1 MTTLYIRYPARAA
14 ADAGAGA
21 GNPAACHFAM
31 VGDGGNVMQQGASA
45 LGNLADLVAT
55 ARRVVLLLAA
65 ADVTLLHVPV
75 PPLSSARLKAAL
87 PALVEDQVL
96 GDPADCVLALA
107 PLTSTQDGST
117 RTVAVVQ
124 RSWLEVLVKTLVAQ
138 GAQSISA
145 LPAQLCLPLAPG
157 GASAALAQTDSGL
170 ELTLRKGPQDG
181 LGLTVGPQPEAA
193 LHMLRAL
200 AGDAPLTVYLP
211 AALLPQ
217 FQPLAEAASHVALES
232 DHWAHWVSA
241 AKSAKG
247 AVAPDLAASLGATG
261 AQSRAWQRWRW
272 PLRLA
277 LLAVA
282 VNLAGLNIEWLRMKG
297 EAREMRESMVQIF
310 RAAYPKETVI
320 LDPAAQMRKNIAAAK
335 AGSGDVG
342 ADEFTAISAAFGEA
356 LAASGKRD
364 VVASME
370 YRERSLLI
378 KLKPNSADAA
388 TLQQVQGALSARGL
402 ALAETA
408 PGVWQIKSG
417 GSGGNNGGN
426 SGGKA

>member
-14 ADAGAGA
+14 ADGAAGAA
-21 GNPAACHFAM
+21 PACHFAL
-31 VGDGGNVMQQGASA
+31 VGDGGNVMQQGASP
-45 LGNLADLVAT
+45 LGNLAELVAS

-75 PPLSSARLKAAL
+75 PPLSNARLKAAL

-107 PLTSTQDGST
+107 PLTATQDGST

-138 GAQSISA
+138 GAQSVAA

-157 GASAALAQTDSGL
+157 GASAALAQTDAGL
-170 ELTLRKGPQDG
+170 ELTLRRGLQDG
-181 LGLTVGPQPEAA
+181 MGLTVGPQPEAA

-200 AGDAPLTVYLP
+200 AGDAPLTVYVP

-217 FQPLAEAASHVALES
+217 YQPLLAAVSHVELET
-232 DHWAHWVSA
+232 DRWEHWVSA
-241 AKSAKG
+241 ARSAKG
-247 AVAPDLAASLGATG
+247 GAAPDLAAGLGATG

-277 LLAVA
+277 LLAVV
-282 VNLAGLNIEWLRMKG
+282 VNLAGMNIEWLRMK
-297 EAREMRESMVQIF
+297 REERELRESMVQIF

-320 LDPAAQMRKNIAAAK
+320 RDPAAQMRMNIAAAK
-335 AGSGDVG
+335 AGSGEVN
-342 ADEFTAISAAFGEA
+342 ADEFTAIAAAFGEA
-356 LAASGKRD
+356 LAATGKRD

-370 YRERSLLI
+370 YRDRSLVI
-378 KLKPNSADAA
+378 KLKPNAADAA
-388 TLQQVQGALSARGL
+388 TLQQLQGALSARGL
-402 ALAETA
+402 QLAETA
-408 PGVWQIKSG
+408 AGVWQLRSGGG
-417 GSGGNNGGN
+417 GSGSGNTG
-426 SGGKA
+426 SKA